1 MDHDPP
7 KSPSKRTAGGHGRF
21 GTIFASVQAT
31 VSAVATSFSPS
42 QNRKSNSAD
51 ASDPTDAADAANAT
65 NAADA
70 ANATDAADAADA
82 IPQFSCDWASESCT
96 LKNLKPSLCQYDGCD
111 APVHHLCQNLWQ
123 DSHGFVEESC
133 SWYCRRHN
141 KFYNQSMLGNANG
154 DAVDFTGGDGLQLL
168 SDNELE
174 SGMPPLPDINNN
186 HSNLLLTDL
195 DDNDKRKMTI
205 GKPSKKARAPPTLT
219 TTARKGKKRQA
230 KCVVGARVSM
240 TRKLLK
246 THLDYDSDA
255 FKSIEGLSDELILYG
270 TVVGSRLRGSFIVE
284 FDRLPKNEQSVTVPR
299 SHLITVDKNAEEPE
313 FGHLKSM
320 EATTE
325 INDGVEEE
333 MEMQSDDDINGNAG
347 GSPKKTRKKHPWIA
361 SQESF
366 LSLSDETKAAA
377 KTFEHCYGDKPDEKI
392 VWTILGDD
400 EQITTD
406 AMQHPAPEI
415 YSPLKI
421 SIPWSRFPKDLSYN
435 DIFFKY
441 FFPSL
446 EGKAELMDEYL
457 WDRR

>member
-1 MDHDPP
+1 MLTGSSKLAVLFVFCYISYSKSSYFSTEELFLRTTNFSPTPPPYPSSHFLHRRHRHRYYSIHSKLLLFTAMDHDPP

-65 NAADA
+65 DAADA

-270 TVVGSRLRGSFIVE
+270 TVVGS
-284 FDRLPKNEQSVTVPR
+284 
-299 SHLITVDKNAEEPE
+299 
-313 FGHLKSM
+313 
-320 EATTE
+320 
-325 INDGVEEE
+325 
-333 MEMQSDDDINGNAG
+333 
-347 GSPKKTRKKHPWIA
+347 
-361 SQESF
+361 
-366 LSLSDETKAAA
+366 
-377 KTFEHCYGDKPDEKI
+377 
-392 VWTILGDD
+392 
-400 EQITTD
+400 
-406 AMQHPAPEI
+406 
-415 YSPLKI
+415 
-421 SIPWSRFPKDLSYN
+421 
-435 DIFFKY
+435 
-441 FFPSL
+441 
-446 EGKAELMDEYL
+446 
-457 WDRR
+457 